1 MEQEQPQQIKTIST
15 VVVILLALGA
25 GYVLF
30 AKYRPFLSQANL
42 PTSESTNDQSA
53 TVMVKNTPMVNG
65 TILAPRG
72 FPPDIPL
79 ESSNLTE
86 SATTE
91 FPGENVRQLSVSYQ
105 SSKTVAEKYA
115 EYRNYMT
122 ASGYQITEGDTSS
135 PIRTILGTKES
146 ANLSV
151 IISRAEGRTL
161 VQLSY
166 LLKSVQ

>member
-1 MEQEQPQQIKTIST
+1 MEQEQPQRIKTIST

-30 AKYRPFLSQANL
+30 TKYRPFLNQENL
-42 PTSESTNDQSA
+42 PTSVNSNDQSV
-53 TVMVKNTPMVNG
+53 TVMVKNTPTVNG
-65 TILAPRG
+65 VILAPRG

-79 ESSNLTE
+79 ESNNLTE

-91 FPGENVRQLSVSYQ
+91 FPRENARQLSVSYQ
-105 SSKTVAEKYA
+105 SSKTIAEKYA

-122 ASGYQITEGDTSS
+122 ASGYQITEGDAGS

-151 IISRAEGRTL
+151 VINRAEGGTL